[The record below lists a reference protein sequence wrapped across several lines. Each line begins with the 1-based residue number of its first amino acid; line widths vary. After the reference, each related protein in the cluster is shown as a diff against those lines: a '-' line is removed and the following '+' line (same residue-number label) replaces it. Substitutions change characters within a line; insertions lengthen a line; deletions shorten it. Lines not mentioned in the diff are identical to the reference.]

1 MRTLLFGATLVTAFL
16 LPVTPAAAQ
25 CCGATAT
32 PGDHAAHA
40 AAPAAPGCSG
50 DHQKAA
56 ATPADCCAD
65 HKTMAAMKADCCAD
79 HQKVAAKAACCGAE
93 ALPSDDPAV
102 AIAGLGLSKEFH
114 FGGASAAHGL
124 PAVR

>member
-25 CCGATAT
+25 CCGGAATS
-32 PGDHAAHA
+32 GDHAAHA
-40 AAPAAPGCSG
+40 ASAPAAPGCCG

-56 ATPADCCAD
+56 A
-65 HKTMAAMKADCCAD
+65 KKADCCAD
-79 HQKVAAKAACCGAE
+79 HQKMVAKKADCCADHQKMAAKTDCCGAS
-93 ALPSDDPAV
+93 ALPADDPAV
-102 AIAGLGLSKEFH
+102 AIAGLGLPSEFH
-114 FGGASAAHGL
+114 FGGAAAHGL